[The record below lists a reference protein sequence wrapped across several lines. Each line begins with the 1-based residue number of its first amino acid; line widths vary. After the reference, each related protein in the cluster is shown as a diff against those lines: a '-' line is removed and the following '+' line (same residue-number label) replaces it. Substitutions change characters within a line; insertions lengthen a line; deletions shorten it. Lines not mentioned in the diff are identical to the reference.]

1 MSNKL
6 FIVLMLGLA
15 AGSARGA
22 TGMTEVTYMDQE
34 ANAGG
39 YVTRY
44 LVTDRFLR
52 MDYGRDREDFV
63 LLDRREKR
71 AYNVNHERREVL
83 VFESGPLNIEKPKT
97 WDTDDDVLSERD
109 AQKRLDL
116 IVNGKVCTRILA
128 SERFLPEVAQA
139 LGEFSEVMA
148 ATHAAS
154 YLATPPEQREA
165 CDLARLVLEPRRWFK
180 YGLTL
185 DEVHYTGFS
194 RRLLNHQTG
203 IVVRPKA
210 FEVPENYRRINMQT
224 QQGVSP

>member
-1 MSNKL
+1 MKFQL
-6 FIVLMLGLA
+6 FIVMALGLA

-22 TGMTEVTYMDQE
+22 GGMTEVTYMDQE
-34 ANAGG
+34 ADAGG

-71 AYNVNHERREVL
+71 AYNVNHERHEVL
-83 VFESGPLNIEKPKT
+83 VFEMAPLTMEKPKE
-97 WDTDDDVLSERD
+97 WDTDDDLLSD
-109 AQKRLDL
+109 KGAQKRLNL

-128 SERFLPEVAQA
+128 AERFLPEVAQA
-139 LGEFSEVMA
+139 LGEFGEVMA
-148 ATHAAS
+148 ATHAAA

-185 DEVHYTGFS
+185 DEVHYSGFS
-194 RRLLNHQTG
+194 RRLLNYQAG
-203 IVVRPKA
+203 VAVRPKV
-210 FEVPENYRRINMQT
+210 FVVPEHYRQINMKAQRGG
-224 QQGVSP
+224 QP

>member
-1 MSNKL
+1 MSYKF
-6 FIVLMLGLA
+6 FIVLVLTFA
-15 AGSARGA
+15 AGSVRGA

-39 YVTRY
+39 HVTRY

-83 VFESGPLNIEKPKT
+83 VFETGPLTVEKPQK
-97 WDTDDDVLSERD
+97 WDTVDDVLSDRD
-109 AQKRLDL
+109 ARKRLNL

-139 LGEFSEVMA
+139 LAEFGEVMA
-148 ATHAAS
+148 ATHGSA
-154 YLATPPEQREA
+154 YLATPLEQREP

-185 DEVHYTGFS
+185 DEIHYTGFS
-194 RRLLNHQTG
+194 RRLLNYQAG
-203 IVVRPKA
+203 VAVRLKV
-210 FEVPENYRRINMQT
+210 FEVPENYRQFSMNSRGAQ
-224 QQGVSP
+224 P

>member
-1 MSNKL
+1 MKFKL
-6 FIVLMLGLA
+6 FIVMALGIA

-22 TGMTEVTYMDQE
+22 GGMTEVTYMDQE
-34 ANAGG
+34 ADAGG

-71 AYNVNHERREVL
+71 VYNVNHERHEVL
-83 VFESGPLNIEKPKT
+83 VFEMSPLTIEKPKE
-97 WDTDDDVLSERD
+97 WDTDDDVLSDRD
-109 AQKRLDL
+109 SQKKLNL

-139 LGEFSEVMA
+139 LGEFGEVMA
-148 ATHAAS
+148 ATHAAT
-154 YLATPPEQREA
+154 YLATPAEQREA

-185 DEVHYTGFS
+185 DEVHYSGFS
-194 RRLLNHQTG
+194 RRLLNYQAG
-203 IVVRPKA
+203 VAVRPKV
-210 FEVPENYRRINMQT
+210 FEVPDHYHQINMKT
-224 QQGVSP
+224 QRGVQP

>member
-1 MSNKL
+1 MKIKL
-6 FIVLMLGLA
+6 FIVMVLGLA
-15 AGSARGA
+15 AGSAQGA
-22 TGMTEVTYMDQE
+22 GGMTELTYMDQE
-34 ANAGG
+34 ADAGG

-71 AYNVNHERREVL
+71 VYNVNHERHEVL
-83 VFESGPLNIEKPKT
+83 MFEMAPLTLEKPKE
-97 WDTDDDVLSERD
+97 WDTDDDLLSD
-109 AQKRLDL
+109 KGAQKRLNL

-139 LGEFSEVMA
+139 LGEFGEVMA
-148 ATHAAS
+148 ATHAAT
-154 YLATPPEQREA
+154 YLATPIEQREA

-185 DEVHYTGFS
+185 DEVHYSGFS
-194 RRLLNHQTG
+194 RRLLNYQSG
-203 IVVRPKA
+203 VAVRPKV
-210 FEVPENYRRINMQT
+210 FEVPENYRQINMKT
-224 QQGVSP
+224 QRGVQP